1 MSRFLT
7 LNIGAS
13 KATLAEYTLSG
24 KRSLTLTAYGSADM
38 PQLDADAAA
47 SMDAALTPAIHSIMR
62 EKGIKSAPL
71 MLSLSGQMVFPRF
84 AKFPA
89 SAPDRLEELVHYEI
103 EQNVPFPIDEIV
115 SDHQFLGQTPEGEE
129 AAMIVAAKL
138 EQVTAVTDA
147 VRAAGLK
154 PTLVDVGPMAIYN
167 ALLASYPGLSGCN
180 VVLDIGSKTTNLIL
194 IEGAKIYNRSIPV
207 AGNTITK
214 DIAQAFGCSIEEAE
228 QLKLERG
235 YVSLGGVVEDE
246 DEITDRI
253 SKVIRT
259 VLTRLHAEISR
270 SINFYRS
277 QQGGSAP
284 SRLFLTGGSARLQQ
298 LDEFFS
304 ESLQIEVQYL
314 NPFERI
320 AFGPKVDQAALESD
334 AFALTESA
342 GLALRA
348 TDLAAMK
355 INLMPPELVREAQA
369 MKRIPFFVVG
379 GVAFLAALGIG
390 IFAQIRAADVARAE
404 AETVSARTDKLKSL
418 ESKLKAEQDAIRSE
432 LETSDKFA
440 NLLWSRPAALLR
452 LRAVRESLVPGMW
465 ITDWSPIAPEEQKD
479 SRGRVT
485 SKGNEGVRVTVRGW
499 KDELAKAEAAYA
511 DKNQGKKL
519 TSAEIVQ
526 GNLKGKHVI
535 VADSVKIVSQKEVK
549 DCIVEFAIRM
559 ELAPHPSAVKVADK
573 KGAQE

>member
-13 KATLAEYTLSG
+13 KATLAEYALSG
-24 KRSLTLTAYGSADM
+24 KHSLTLTAYGSAEM
-38 PQLDADAAA
+38 PVVDADAT
-47 SMDAALTPAIHSIMR
+47 SMGAALTPAIHAIMR

-89 SAPDRLEELVHYEI
+89 SAPDRLEELVRYEI

-115 SDHQFLGQTPEGEE
+115 SDHQFLGQTSEGEE

-138 EQVTAVTDA
+138 DQVTAVTDA

-154 PTLVDVGPMAIYN
+154 PTVVDVAPMAIYN
-167 ALLASYPGLSGCN
+167 TLFASYPALDGCN
-180 VVLDIGSKTTNLIL
+180 VILDIGSKTTNLIL
-194 IEGAKIYNRSIPV
+194 IEGTKIYNRSISI

-214 DIAQAFGCSIEEAE
+214 DIAQAFGCTIEEAE

-235 YVSLGGVVEDE
+235 YVSLGGVIEDE
-246 DEITDRI
+246 DEIGDRI

-284 SRLFLTGGSARLQQ
+284 SRLFLTGGSAILPQ

-304 ESLQIEVQYL
+304 DTLQIEVGYL
-314 NPFERI
+314 DPFQRI
-320 AFGPKVDQAALESD
+320 SIGPKIDKAALEGDVFSL
-334 AFALTESA
+334 AESA

-348 TDLAAMK
+348 ADLAAMK
-355 INLMPPELVREAQA
+355 IDLMPPELIREAQA

-379 GVAFLAALGIG
+379 AVSFLAALGVG
-390 IFAQIRAADVARAE
+390 IFAQTQATEVARAE
-404 AETVSARTDKLKSL
+404 TDVVSARTAKLGTL
-418 ESKLKAEQDAIRSE
+418 DSKLKAEQDAVRSKM
-432 LETSDKFA
+432 ETCDEFA
-440 NLLWSRPAALLR
+440 TLLWKRPEALVR
-452 LRAVRESLVPGMW
+452 LRAVREALVPGMW
-465 ITDWSPIAPEEQKD
+465 ISEWSPIAPVDVKD
-479 SRGRVT
+479 ARGRVT
-485 SKGNEGVRVTVRGW
+485 AKGREGVRITVRGW
-499 KDELAKAEAAYA
+499 SDELAKAEASWAEA
-511 DKNQGKKL
+511 NDGKKS

-526 GNLKGKHVI
+526 SQLKRSYI
-535 VADSVKIVSQKEVK
+535 TVADTVKIVSQKDVK
-549 DCIVEFAIRM
+549 GCLVEFAIKM
-559 ELAPHPSAVKVADK
+559 EFASPPSIVKMSEK
-573 KGAQE
+573 KGAME

>member
-7 LNIGAS
+7 LSIGAA
-13 KATLAEYTLSG
+13 KATLAEYSLSG

-38 PQLDADAAA
+38 PAMDTDAV
-47 SMDAALTPAIHSIMR
+47 SMGAALTPAIHSIMR
-62 EKGIKSAPL
+62 EKGIKIAPL

-89 SAPDRLEELVHYEI
+89 SSPDRLEELVRYEV

-147 VRAAGLK
+147 VRDAGLK
-154 PTLVDVGPMAIYN
+154 PTIVDVSPMAIYN
-167 ALLASYPGLSGCN
+167 ALLASYPGLDGCN

-214 DIAQAFGCSIEEAE
+214 DIAQAFGCTIEEAE
-228 QLKLERG
+228 ELKIDRG

-246 DEITDRI
+246 DEISDRV

-284 SRLFLTGGSARLQQ
+284 SRLFLTGGSARLPQI
-298 LDEFFS
+298 DEFFADT
-304 ESLQIEVQYL
+304 LQIEIGYL
-314 NPFERI
+314 DPFQRI
-320 AFGPKVDQAALESD
+320 AIGPKVDRAAFEGDVFSL
-334 AFALTESA
+334 AESA

-348 TDLAAMK
+348 TDLATMK
-355 INLMPPELVREAQA
+355 IDLMPPELIREAQA

-379 GVAFLAALGIG
+379 ALAFLSTLGVG
-390 IFAQIRAADVARAE
+390 ILAQSQAADVARAE
-404 AETVSARTDKLKSL
+404 TEAVSSRTAKLKSL
-418 ESKLKAEQDAIRSE
+418 ETKLKGEQDAVRSRM
-432 LETSDKFA
+432 ETCDEFA
-440 NLLWSRPAALLR
+440 SILYERPTALLR
-452 LRAVRESLVPGMW
+452 LRDVRESLVPGMW
-465 ITDWSPIAPEEQKD
+465 ISEWSPVAPTETKD

-485 SKGNEGVRVTVRGW
+485 AKGREGVRITIRGW
-499 KDELAKAEAAYA
+499 SDELAKAEAAWA
-511 DKNQGKKL
+511 EANGGKKS

-526 GNLKGKHVI
+526 NKLKGRHTI
-535 VADSVKIVSQKEVK
+535 AADTVKIVSQKDLK
-549 DCIVEFAIRM
+549 GCLVEFAISM
-559 ELAPHPSAVKVADK
+559 EFTPPPSIVKISEM
-573 KGAQE
+573 KGGRE

>member
-47 SMDAALTPAIHSIMR
+47 SMDAALVPAIHSIMR
-62 EKGIKSAPL
+62 ENGIKSAPL

-89 SAPDRLEELVHYEI
+89 SAPDRLDELVHYEI

-115 SDHQFLGQTPEGEE
+115 ADHQFLGQTPDGEE

-138 EQVTAVTDA
+138 DQVTAVTDA
-147 VRAAGLK
+147 VRSAGLK

-167 ALLASYPGLSGCN
+167 ALLASYPGLNGCN

-246 DEITDRI
+246 DEITERI
-253 SKVIRT
+253 AKVIRT

-320 AFGPKVDQAALESD
+320 AFGPRVDQAALESD
-334 AFALTESA
+334 AFTLTESA

-348 TDLAAMK
+348 TDLAVMK
-355 INLMPPELVREAQA
+355 INLMPPELIREARD

-379 GVAFLAALGIG
+379 AVSLLAALGLG
-390 IFAQIRAADVARAE
+390 IFAQSQAADIAQAE
-404 AETVSARTDKLKSL
+404 AEAVSSRTAKLKSL
-418 ESKLKAEQDAIRSE
+418 ETKLKSEQDSVRAE
-432 LETSDKFA
+432 MEACDEFA

-465 ITDWSPIAPEEQKD
+465 ITEWAPIAPVEQKD
-479 SRGRVT
+479 ARGRVT
-485 SKGNEGVRVTVRGW
+485 GLGRAGVRVTVRGW
-499 KDELAKAEAAYA
+499 SDELAKAETAYA
-511 DKNQGKKL
+511 EANGGKRS

-526 GNLKGKHVI
+526 NNLKGKQVI
-535 VADSVKIVSQKEVK
+535 VADTVKIVSQKDVK
-549 DCIVEFAIRM
+549 GCLVEFAIRM
-559 ELAPHPSAVKVADK
+559 EFAPHPSVVKAADK
-573 KGAQE
+573 KGAH

>member
-47 SMDAALTPAIHSIMR
+47 SMDATLVPAIHSIMR

-71 MLSLSGQMVFPRF
+71 MLTLSGQMVFPRF

-320 AFGPKVDQAALESD
+320 AFGPRVDQAALESD

-379 GVAFLAALGIG
+379 GVAFLAALGLG
-390 IFAQIRAADVARAE
+390 IFAQIKAADIARAE
-404 AETVSARTDKLKSL
+404 AEAVSSRTDKLKSL
-418 ESKLKAEQDAIRSE
+418 ESKLKAEQDAVRSE
-432 LETSDKFA
+432 LETSDEFA

-511 DKNQGKKL
+511 EANQGKKL

-526 GNLKGKHVI
+526 SNLRGKHMI
-535 VADSVKIVSQKEVK
+535 VADTVKIVSQKEVK

-559 ELAPHPSAVKVADK
+559 EFAPHPSAVKVADK

>member
-1 MSRFLT
+1 
-7 LNIGAS
+7 
-13 KATLAEYTLSG
+13 
-24 KRSLTLTAYGSADM
+24 
-38 PQLDADAAA
+38 
-47 SMDAALTPAIHSIMR
+47 
-62 EKGIKSAPL
+62 
-71 MLSLSGQMVFPRF
+71 MV
-84 AKFPA
+84 
-89 SAPDRLEELVHYEI
+89 V
-103 EQNVPFPIDEIV
+103 
-115 SDHQFLGQTPEGEE
+115 
-129 AAMIVAAKL
+129 
-138 EQVTAVTDA
+138 
-147 VRAAGLK
+147 
-154 PTLVDVGPMAIYN
+154 
-167 ALLASYPGLSGCN
+167 
-180 VVLDIGSKTTNLIL
+180 DIGSKTTNLIL

-314 NPFERI
+314 NPFERMS
-320 AFGPKVDQAALESD
+320 FGPKVDQAALESD

-348 TDLAAMK
+348 TDLAVMK
-355 INLMPPELVREAQA
+355 INLMPPELIREARDR
-369 MKRIPFFVVG
+369 KRIPFLVVG
-379 GVAFLAALGIG
+379 AALFLAALGLG
-390 IFAQIRAADVARAE
+390 IFAQSQASDIAQ
-404 AETVSARTDKLKSL
+404 AETEAVSARTAKLKSL
-418 ESKLKAEQDAIRSE
+418 EAKLKSEQDAVRAE
-432 LETSDKFA
+432 MEASDEFA
-440 NLLWSRPAALLR
+440 HLLWSRPAALLR

-465 ITDWSPIAPEEQKD
+465 MTEWAPIAPVEQKD
-479 SRGRVT
+479 ARGRVI
-485 SKGNEGVRVTVRGW
+485 GMGREGVRMTVRGW
-499 KDELAKAEAAYA
+499 SDELAKAEAAYA
-511 DKNQGKKL
+511 EANGGKRS

-526 GNLKGKHVI
+526 NNLKGKHVI
-535 VADSVKIVSQKEVK
+535 VADTVKIVSQKDVK
-549 DCIVEFAIRM
+549 GCLVEFAIRM
-559 ELAPHPSAVKVADK
+559 EFAPHPSVVKAADK
-573 KGAQE
+573 KGAH